1 MYLLKPA
8 LAMHCMIQ
16 PIQSVLERQPTQVV
30 RWHDAVSKL
39 PPLGELVLIRT
50 SSYQAM
56 AQLERPGV
64 WRLANGN
71 LVGKQVLSW
80 QPL

>member
-1 MYLLKPA
+1 
-8 LAMHCMIQ
+8 MIQ
-16 PIQSVLERQPTQVV
+16 PIQSVLERPTAQPVHWQG
-30 RWHDAVSKL
+30 AVTKL

-80 QPL
+80 QPV

>member
-1 MYLLKPA
+1 MQY
-8 LAMHCMIQ
+8 MIQ
-16 PIQSVLERQPTQVV
+16 PIQSVLDRPTTQLV

-50 SSYQAM
+50 SAYQAM